1 MLEYDKFKTYNMN
14 VPTKIWLVLG
24 SFLAFSL
31 PTAIAQQ
38 DLNEDA
44 LQIKEIFDLALQES
58 KGYEWLYDL
67 TNEVGGRLAGSPEG
81 AAAVEYGKQ
90 IMETLNFDTIYLQ
103 PCYAPHW
110 ERGDK
115 ELVRVAQSA
124 IGSFELSAL
133 ALGNSVGTGPDGLVG
148 EVIEVKSLDE
158 LRNLSDEEV
167 KGKIIF
173 FNRPFDN
180 TQISTFSAYGGAV
193 DQRVRGP
200 LVASQK
206 GAKAAIVR
214 SMTNKIDDNPHTG
227 TTGRD
232 DSIEPIPA
240 VAISTLDAE
249 ELSRALKLGSASVY
263 IRTTCIMHE
272 EPVLTY
278 NVIGEIT
285 GKTHPDE
292 IILVGGHLDSWDVG
306 GGAHDDGTG
315 CVHSLQVIELLEK
328 IAYEPNR
335 TLRCVL
341 FMNEENGL
349 AGGRAYWDASYE
361 AEEFHMAAIESDRGG
376 FTPRGFSVDGHKDIF
391 SNKYKQVYD
400 WLPLLEPY
408 GLSFQKGGSGA
419 DIGGL
424 KDQKGLLFGFL
435 PDSQRYF
442 DYHHTSVDHIEAV
455 NKRELEMGAASMTAL
470 VWLLDKYGLK

>member
-1 MLEYDKFKTYNMN
+1 MLEYDNFKSSLMGFTLKS
-14 VPTKIWLVLG
+14 TLFTGIF
-24 SFLAFSL
+24 FLLFIVQSH
-31 PTAIAQQ
+31 TQ
-38 DLNEDA
+38 DDINGDA
-44 LQIKEIFDLALQES
+44 LQIKQIFDIALKES

-90 IMETLNFDTIYLQ
+90 IMETLNFDSIYLQ
-103 PCYAPHW
+103 ACYAPHW

-124 IGSFELSAL
+124 IGSFELNAL

-158 LRNLSDEEV
+158 LRNLSDEQV
-167 KGKIIF
+167 KDKIVF
-173 FNRPFDN
+173 FNRPFDD
-180 TQISTFSAYGGAV
+180 TQINTFNAYGGAV

-200 LVASQK
+200 LLASQK

-232 DSIEPIPA
+232 ESIEPIPG
-240 VAISTLDAE
+240 VAISTIAAE

-278 NVIGEIT
+278 NVIGEIK
-285 GKTHPDE
+285 GKTHPEE

-328 IAYEPNR
+328 IDYEPNR

-349 AGGRAYWDASYE
+349 AGGKAYWEASFAANEY
-361 AEEFHMAAIESDRGG
+361 HMAAIESDRGG
-376 FTPRGFSVDGHKDIF
+376 FTPRGFTVDGHKDIF
-391 SNKYKQVYD
+391 SKKYKQVYD

-408 GLSFQKGGSGA
+408 GLNFEKGGSGA

-455 NKRELEMGAASMTAL
+455 NKRELEMGAASMAAL
-470 VWLLDKYGLK
+470 VWLLDKYGLN